1 MLSNKK
7 LPHTITDERIDITF
21 CGKGKC
27 KCPSIRMDLTLDNVI
42 IGGEEEGYSIFTKE
56 EFKLFV
62 NEVKL
67 GTFDKY
73 MK

>member
-1 MLSNKK
+1 MVLNKE
-7 LPHTITDERIDITF
+7 LPHNFNEERIEITF

-27 KCPSIRMDLTLDNVI
+27 KCPTLEMDLNRDKII
-42 IGGEEEGYSIFTKE
+42 IGGEVEGYTEFTKE

-62 NEVKL
+62 NEVKA